1 MTILPKKKSSKEKS
15 ESEPTDHSHS
25 HSHGHSSTSEGRTR
39 RSSPNRWLPQGAS
52 RNDRLV
58 AHDPGGR
65 YEEYNHHNHDVP
77 STSHAHKRRHRSSP
91 HRSVR
96 KHRHERAPVAN
107 NGNVGHSSPT
117 HGHGRA
123 TNSPSPS
130 QCEVSYDGYNSG
142 DEYCKPHSMEADLSD
157 DEASIDL
164 TVLIKIV
171 TRSRTTPKFWS
182 ATMFEAAA
190 RNFGPVHKFEL
201 PTVIADSVPW
211 ATRVFSLASV
221 GHVTGHMVSHMVPMA
236 RCRPP
241 YWKFFTVNNLATVF

>member
-171 TRSRTTPKFWS
+171 TVFATPKGLAWVLHKRKLVLGRSKSVALKFMLIKLPFLV
-182 ATMFEAAA
+182 ALA
-190 RNFGPVHKFEL
+190 RQSDL
-201 PTVIADSVPW
+201 
-211 ATRVFSLASV
+211 
-221 GHVTGHMVSHMVPMA
+221 
-236 RCRPP
+236 
-241 YWKFFTVNNLATVF
+241 